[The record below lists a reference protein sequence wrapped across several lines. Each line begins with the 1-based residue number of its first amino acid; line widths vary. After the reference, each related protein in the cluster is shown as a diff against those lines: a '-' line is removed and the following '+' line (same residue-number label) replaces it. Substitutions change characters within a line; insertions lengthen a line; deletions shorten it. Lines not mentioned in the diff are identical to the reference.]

1 MRKFLEREF
10 IMKKNEHITKLKE
23 ENHKLHTRYIITIS
37 IIICIGSIIMAT
49 YNNEAFV
56 SQVSFAGTISSII
69 LSVLAIWMSISGE
82 RTTNDI
88 RIKIAE
94 STERLS
100 GTTKEVKSLNKKYES
115 TMNEQLT
122 ELKNVQE
129 QLTKIIHSVDNVGEQ
144 VSIITQQ
151 KVYNT
156 SNVSNNTNINIMD
169 TNQRITLFRNIYR
182 WTSNGNYYQDLLFC
196 KMVYFVILGFRDSK
210 IYTFN
215 EVINYLIQSN
225 VDINF
230 WIKGI
235 EINWGII
242 NTLSAA
248 SVFND
253 ETAVN
258 IILETINDKISSY

>member
-37 IIICIGSIIMAT
+37 IIICIGSIIMAI

-100 GTTKEVKSLNKKYES
+100 GTTKEVKSLNKKYEN

-156 SNVSNNTNINIMD
+156 SNISTDINIMN
-169 TNQRITLFRNIYR
+169 TEQRTTLFYNIYR
-182 WTSNGNYYQDLLFC
+182 WTSNGNYYQDFLFC
-196 KMVYFVILGFRDSK
+196 KMVYFVISGLRNSK
-210 IYTFN
+210 IYTLN

-225 VDINF
+225 ININF
-230 WIKGI
+230 YMRDI
-235 EINWGII
+235 EINWGVI

-258 IILETINDKISSY
+258 TILETINTKISSY